1 VYLAFAIRFILHL
14 RYRHILL
21 YRRYPKIEGKLK
33 TIAGVK
39 LTKPY
44 RSYKYLQEYD
54 CNKEAVRP
62 LKRVFYAGSM
72 GNGGEVDSDNDLSR
86 FKFTALSPGTIG
98 YGMLQAACK
107 LPLPK

>member
-1 VYLAFAIRFILHL
+1 
-14 RYRHILL
+14 LL